1 MFGVV
6 AFIIQYDKGIMQE
19 DMGMYSMENKPDFRD
34 HAEKEN

>member
-19 DMGMYSMENKPDFRD
+19 DMGMYSMENQLDFGD
-34 HAEKEN
+34 HPEKEN